1 MPFLEYLWLYQN
13 LLSIYNFTSF
23 CKEID
28 STKYQLFLVIW
39 QWIRLFEVE
48 RQTSDASNMYMHG
61 MSVFQLR
68 AHPLFLIKA
77 LSIKKEIVSF
87 KVKVT
92 ETNYI
97 LVSLFSLVRV
107 GWIPVVHFNID
118 SRSKHRYDKNFCNK
132 EKSFDTDQCNGVL

>member
-1 MPFLEYLWLYQN
+1 M
-13 LLSIYNFTSF
+13 
-23 CKEID
+23 
-28 STKYQLFLVIW
+28 
-39 QWIRLFEVE
+39 E

-97 LVSLFSLVRV
+97 LVSLFSLVRL

-118 SRSKHRYDKNFCNK
+118 SISKHRYDKNFCNK
-132 EKSFDTDQCNGVL
+132 EKKFRYRSMQRGIINEIRFLKPAISILYIQIMVYLISSNCWVFSILDFRFIL